1 MIQLKSVALTVL
13 WGEGKWL
20 MGEFSVRR
28 WALAV
33 QVMLLVLAV
42 CVCPSASQP
51 TGLQMMWLSEVKP
64 GQSGRLLTVVKGRDI
79 SSIPVRVL
87 SVIDLVGK
95 PGSLILVKI
104 TDPSF
109 VAREGGVAAGMSGSP
124 LLIGGRIAGALGYGW
139 EMADPS
145 LGLITPIDELVQV
158 LNGLVYPSPPPGGG
172 PNPPPEPIPIL
183 SPSSV
188 SGLRGPWAFD
198 PRGFKPL
205 RGLLS
210 FSGLSDR
217 SGREIASRLGF
228 DPAEVLR
235 VAGGSRSLPVL
246 ERASLP
252 PGSAVGVQLCWGDV
266 SLGAT
271 GTLSYVEGDGRFL
284 AFAHP
289 FLNRGEVS
297 YPLTESFV
305 HATVPSVRR
314 PFKVGTPLHMVGETT
329 LDRPEAIGGF
339 LGRFPRAL
347 SVKMELEDEDRGV
360 SSVKR
365 FQVVSDPFLARVIL
379 PRALMGLMDDT
390 WGRLGE
396 GTAFV
401 EVRVEGLGM
410 DKAFERQNALFSES
424 DISKEVAMDLGEV
437 LDVLLF
443 NRFREIFPAGLDL
456 RVRVSKRPLIGYIED
471 AQVEDRVY
479 RPGEKVEIRVP
490 LRAYRGEVEEVSLT
504 LELPKD
510 LEAGRYTLMV
520 RGGGMESLYGQ
531 EEVPTFKSLEE
542 MWEYLSKKESN
553 NQVVVEI
560 LKDWS
565 EGAAVEGEMAEDE
578 GSERESLFAGARMR
592 SGQPRPSAD
601 VARGRAKEH
610 GEKGKGAPSKG
621 TSVKASAS
629 TYTDLFVDGRVTK
642 TISVER

>member
-1 MIQLKSVALTVL
+1 M
-13 WGEGKWL
+13 GKI
-20 MGEFSVRR
+20 SVRL
-28 WALAV
+28 WVLILQAVVLLWLARGS
-33 QVMLLVLAV
+33 L
-42 CVCPSASQP
+42 ASQSAV
-51 TGLQMMWLSEVKP
+51 GQMMWLSEVKP
-64 GQSGRLLTVVKGRDI
+64 GQVGRLLTVVRGRDI

-95 PGSLILVKI
+95 PGNLILVKI
-104 TDPSF
+104 TDSSF
-109 VAREGGVAAGMSGSP
+109 VSREGGVAAGMSGSP

-158 LNGLVYPSPPPGGG
+158 LNSLVHPSPPGGG
-172 PNPPPEPIPIL
+172 PGPLPEPVPIL
-183 SPSSV
+183 SPSSI
-188 SGLRGPWAFD
+188 SGLKGPWAFD
-198 PRGFKPL
+198 PRAFRPL
-205 RGLLS
+205 RGVFS
-210 FSGLSDR
+210 FSGLSER
-217 SGREIASRLGF
+217 SGREIASRLGL

-246 ERASLP
+246 ERANLS
-252 PGSAVGVQLCWGDV
+252 PGAAVGAQLCWGDV

-289 FLNRGEVS
+289 FLNRGNVS

-305 HATVPSVRR
+305 HATVPSIRR

-339 LGRFPRAL
+339 LGRFPKAL
-347 SVKMELEDEDRGV
+347 SVRLELEDEDSGV

-365 FQVVSDPFLARVIL
+365 FQVVPDPFLARAIL
-379 PRALMGLMDDT
+379 PRALMGLVDDT

-410 DKAFERQNALFSES
+410 EKPFERQNALFSES
-424 DISKEVAMDLGEV
+424 DISREVAMDLGEI

-443 NRFREIFPAGLDL
+443 NRFREIFPAGIDL
-456 RVRVSKRPLIGYIED
+456 KVRVSRKPLIGYIED

-490 LRAYRGEVEEVSLT
+490 VRAYRGDVEEVNLT

-531 EEVPTFKSLEE
+531 EEVPNFKSLEE
-542 MWEYLSKKESN
+542 MWDYLSKKESN

-565 EGAAVEGEMAEDE
+565 EGAAADE
-578 GSERESLFAGARMR
+578 EALEVDGFERDGMSARGGSRRTRLE
-592 SGQPRPSAD
+592 PKTD
-601 VARGRAKEH
+601 VARGRAKER
-610 GEKGKGAPSKG
+610 EKKGKETPAKEA
-621 TSVKASAS
+621 SVKASAS
-629 TYTDLFVDGRVTK
+629 TYTDLFIDGKVIK
-642 TISVER
+642 TISVGR